1 MTELTIGDFGEFFRL
16 ANALDGKRRDPFPW
30 QEDLLA
36 RIGAS
41 GRWPDLLDLP
51 TAAGKTA
58 VIDIAVFLMALR
70 LDMPRRVVFCIDRR
84 VVVHQAAERARKL
97 ARLLENPT
105 DEVIQRVVVGLRSR
119 AASLPDRL
127 ASPLQWAELS
137 GGVVRDDSWALRP
150 DVPAVIVSTVDQV
163 GSRLLFRGY
172 GVSGGMRPVHA
183 GLLANDTLF
192 LLDEVH
198 LAQPFAETLRAI
210 RERYRP
216 PAGAGLPDRWQVV
229 ELSATPGESSSAPVM
244 VSPAP
249 GEPAEERP
257 REVRRLS
264 DRDRDP
270 DAAPVLARRLRAE
283 KWAVKKPVK
292 GRSGASPRQAAAK
305 MAADEARRIIGEGRH
320 VVVGVVL
327 NRVNSARLAF
337 RELSGNPGFDCYL
350 ITGRMRPFDRDD
362 LLSDLTPRIRTGR
375 RRSAEDRPLV
385 IVATQSIEA
394 GADYDFDALVTECAS
409 WDALKQRFGRVDRD
423 GVLAE
428 AKMPSNSVI
437 LLPPGDTK
445 DDPIY
450 GSALAETWNWLPDG
464 KFDFAHWAPEPG
476 RREIVTAAKPKAP
489 LLLRSHLDR
498 WVQTSPYPD
507 ADPDVALWLHGP
519 DSGPADVTVIWRA
532 DLTAGLLT
540 AGNGQ
545 LTERNAQLAIDL
557 VTACRPGS
565 REAMSV
571 PLQAVRA
578 WLADEVREDGAAAL
592 DIEVTDLEG
601 TALDRDADE
610 RTARAAHIMPVLRW
624 QGDRS
629 EVVRDARQIRPGDT
643 LVVPA
648 SYGGVGAA
656 SRNWAP
662 EDKSPVRD
670 WGHRTQVEQRRRAV
684 LRLDPDVLLGSLL
697 EGVSL
702 PEPSDPDA
710 DDRVDDGKVV
720 DEWLSTVDV
729 DQADDKDHLVDIV
742 KALRNSKGRR
752 ERQVRRLVVSPA
764 TDDSPG
770 REIFVLS
777 SKKPLDRKHAAEDLG
792 QGDVDPEAEAS
803 SFTGREIALQRHLD
817 EVGIWARAFASS
829 CGLPPELAAD
839 LKLAG
844 RLHDIGKAD
853 PRFQHMLR
861 DGGFTSAGLLA
872 KSTVE
877 ASNRAERERARRRA
891 GYPRGG
897 RHELLSVA
905 MVQDVEKLA
914 VQANDWDLVLHL
926 IASHHGSCRPFAP
939 AIVDDAAAPMASFD
953 FEGIRLERS
962 SATDLACLDSGVAD
976 RFWGLVEKYGWF
988 GLTWMEALLRLADH
1002 RASAWEQIRK
1012 ASPEKE
1018 EEASG

>member
-1 MTELTIGDFGEFFRL
+1 MPELTTGDFREFFRL
-16 ANALDGKRRDPFPW
+16 ANASDGNRPDPFPW
-30 QEDLLA
+30 QEELLA
-36 RIGAS
+36 RIAAG

-70 LDMPRRVVFCIDRR
+70 ADMPRRVVFCIDRR
-84 VVVHQAAERARKL
+84 VVVHQAAERARNL
-97 ARLLENPT
+97 ARLLESPAG
-105 DEVIQRVVVGLRSR
+105 DVIQRVGARLRSR
-119 AASLPDRL
+119 AAALPD
-127 ASPLQWAELS
+127 APVSPLQWAELS

-172 GVSGGMRPVHA
+172 GVSDGMRPVHA

-216 PAGAGLPDRWQVV
+216 PAQTGLPDRWQVV
-229 ELSATPGESSSAPVM
+229 ELSATPGKSSSAPVRT
-244 VSPAP
+244 SPAP
-249 GEPAEERP
+249 GEPEQERL
-257 REVRRLS
+257 REVHRLS

-270 DAAPVLARRLRAE
+270 GVTPVLARRLRAV
-283 KWAVKKPVK
+283 KWAVKKTVSD
-292 GRSGASPRQAAAK
+292 RSGASPRQAVAK
-305 MAADEARRIIGEGRH
+305 MAADEARRIISEGQH
-320 VVVGVVL
+320 SVVGVVL
-327 NRVNSARLAF
+327 NRVNSALLAF
-337 RELSGNPGFDCYL
+337 NGLSGDPSFDCYL

-375 RRSAEDRPLV
+375 RRSAGDKPLV

-409 WDALKQRFGRVDRD
+409 WDALKQRFGRVDRN

-428 AKMPSNSVI
+428 ANKPSKSVI

-450 GSALAETWNWLPDG
+450 GPALAETWNWLPDG
-464 KFDFAHWAPEPG
+464 EFDFAHRTPDSVE
-476 RREIVTAAKPKAP
+476 REKVTAAKPKAP

-519 DSGPADVTVIWRA
+519 DSGAADVTVIWRA

-540 AGNGQ
+540 G
-545 LTERNAQLAIDL
+545 RNAQLAINL

-571 PLQAVRA
+571 PMQAVRA
-578 WLADEVREDGAAAL
+578 WLAEKVREDGASTQ

-601 TALDRDADE
+601 TPLDRDAGE
-610 RTARAAHIMPVLRW
+610 RSPRAPHTMPVLRW

-629 EVVRDARQIRPGDT
+629 EVVQDARQIRPGDT

-648 SYGGVGAA
+648 SYGGVDAV

-662 EDKSPVRD
+662 TARSPVRD
-670 WGHRTQVEQRRRAV
+670 WGHRAQAEQRLRAV
-684 LRLDPDVLLGSLL
+684 LRLDAEVLRGSVL
-697 EGVSL
+697 EGVPL
-702 PEPSDPDA
+702 PEPSDRDT
-710 DDRVDDGKVV
+710 DDPVDD
-720 DEWLSTVDV
+720 DEVIADWLSTIHIDRED
-729 DQADDKDHLVDIV
+729 DQDHLADIV
-742 KALRNSKGRR
+742 AALRRSRGSR
-752 ERQVRRLVVSPA
+752 ERQVSRLIVDPA
-764 TDDSPG
+764 TGESPG

-777 SKKPLDRKHAAEDLG
+777 SKKPLARKLAAEDLG
-792 QGDVDPEAEAS
+792 QGDVDPEAETS
-803 SFTGREIALQRHLD
+803 SFTGREIALDQHLD
-817 EVGIWARAFASS
+817 DVGTWAHAFASS
-829 CGLPPELAAD
+829 CRLPPELAAD

-853 PRFQHMLR
+853 PRFQQMLR
-861 DGGFTSAGLLA
+861 DGDFTPAKLLA
-872 KSTVE
+872 KSAVE
-877 ASNRAERERARRRA
+877 ASNRAEREYARRRA

-905 MVQDVEKLA
+905 MVQDVDKLEI
-914 VQANDWDLVLHL
+914 QANDWDLVLHL
-926 IASHHGSCRPFAP
+926 VASHHGYCRPFAP
-939 AIVDDAAAPMASFD
+939 VVADGAPPMASFD
-953 FEGIRLERS
+953 FDGTRLAHS
-962 SATDLACLDSGVAD
+962 SATSLARLDSGVAG

-988 GLTWMEALLRLADH
+988 GLTWLEALLRLADH
-1002 RASAWEQIRK
+1002 RASAWEQIQK
-1012 ASPEKE
+1012 AGSPE

>member
-1 MTELTIGDFGEFFRL
+1 MPELTIGDFGEFFRT
-16 ANALDGKRRDPFPW
+16 ANGSDGNGPAPFPW
-30 QEDLLA
+30 QEKLLA
-36 RIGAS
+36 RIDDAS

-70 LDMPRRVVFCIDRR
+70 PDMPRRVVFCIDRR
-84 VVVHQAAERARKL
+84 VVVHQAAERARNL
-97 ARLLENPT
+97 ARLLGNST
-105 DEVIQRVVVGLRSR
+105 NDNDVIRRVGAGLRSR
-119 AASLPDRL
+119 AAAL
-127 ASPLQWAELS
+127 ADAPAPPLQWAELS

-172 GVSGGMRPVHA
+172 GVSDGMRPVHA

-192 LLDEVH
+192 FLDEVH
-198 LAQPFAETLRAI
+198 LAQPFAETLGAI

-216 PAGAGLPDRWQVV
+216 PAAAGLPDRWQVV
-229 ELSATPGESSSAPVM
+229 ELSATPGKSSSAPLKA
-244 VSPAP
+244 SPAP
-249 GEPAEERP
+249 GAAEKERL
-257 REVRRLS
+257 REVHRLS

-270 DAAPVLARRLRAE
+270 GVAPVLARRLQAV

-292 GRSGASPRQAAAK
+292 ARAGASPGQAVAR
-305 MAADEARRIIGEGRH
+305 MAAGEARRIISEGQH
-320 VVVGVVL
+320 SVVGVVL

-337 RELSGNPGFDCYL
+337 NELSGDPGFDCCL

-362 LLSDLTPRIRTGR
+362 LLSGLTLRIRTGR
-375 RRSAEDRPLV
+375 ERSAGDRPLV

-428 AKMPSNSVI
+428 AKKPSRSVI

-445 DDPIY
+445 EDPIY

-464 KFDFAHWAPEPG
+464 EFDFAHRTPDSVQ
-476 RREIVTAAKPKAP
+476 REKVTAAKPKAP

-519 DSGPADVTVIWRA
+519 GSEAADVTLVWRA

-540 AGNGQ
+540 A
-545 LTERNAQLAIDL
+545 NAQLAINL

-565 REAMSV
+565 REAMQV

-578 WLADEVREDGAAAL
+578 WLAEKVREGGAAGQ
-592 DIEVTDLEG
+592 DVEVTDVEG

-610 RTARAAHIMPVLRW
+610 RSSRVSHCRPVLRW

-629 EVVRDARQIRPGDT
+629 EMVRDARQIRPGDT

-648 SYGGVGAA
+648 SYGGVDAA

-662 EDKSPVRD
+662 EANSPVRD
-670 WGHRTQVEQRRRAV
+670 WGHRTQVEQRLRAV
-684 LRLDPDVLLGSLL
+684 LRLDPEVLRGSLL
-697 EGVSL
+697 EGVPV

-710 DDRVDDGKVV
+710 DDPVDDG
-720 DEWLSTVDV
+720 DAIAGWLGTVHIDR
-729 DQADDKDHLVDIV
+729 DADDKDHLADIV
-742 KALRNSKGRR
+742 AALRKSKGNR
-752 ERQVRRLVVSPA
+752 ERQVSRLVVDPA
-764 TDDSPG
+764 TDKSPG

-777 SKKPLDRKHAAEDLG
+777 SKKPLARKPAVEDLG
-792 QGDVDPEAEAS
+792 KGDVDPEAETS
-803 SFTGREIALQRHLD
+803 SFTGREIALARHLD
-817 EVGIWARAFASS
+817 DVGNWAYAFASS
-829 CGLPPELAAD
+829 CLLPRELAAD

-853 PRFQHMLR
+853 PRFQEMLR
-861 DGGFTSAGLLA
+861 DGNFPQAKLLA
-872 KSTVE
+872 KSAVE
-877 ASNRAERERARRRA
+877 ASNRAEREYARRRA

-905 MVQDVEKLA
+905 MIQDAAKLEA
-914 VQANDWDLVLHL
+914 QANDWDLVLHL
-926 IASHHGSCRPFAP
+926 VATHHGYCRPFAP
-939 AIVDDAAAPMASFD
+939 VVVDSAPPMASFD
-953 FEGIRLERS
+953 VDGIRLDHS

-988 GLTWMEALLRLADH
+988 GLTWLEALLRLADH
-1002 RASAWEQIRK
+1002 RASAWEQIQK
-1012 ASPEKE
+1012 TNPE